1 MSETEEVLSGRTAIV
16 TGGARGLGYAIAQA
30 LARNGASVVL
40 ADLLSTVEDSAAS
53 LAADT
58 GAKTL
63 GVVVDITDPGSV
75 DQAYGDAEAQLGVAT
90 ILVNAAGISTDV
102 PLLDT
107 TPEQWN
113 RIMNVN
119 VNGTLYSGQVFAR
132 RAIAAGAKATII
144 NISSMSGYIV
154 NIPQTQGAYNTSKAA
169 VVMLTKNQAL
179 EWYQHGI
186 RVNAIAPGYFA
197 SDMTRDFAK
206 GNPGMYNE
214 WIGRVPIKRM
224 GEPPELGDLA
234 VYLASERSSYMVG
247 QNVIIDGGYT
257 LV

>member
-1 MSETEEVLSGRTAIV
+1 MSETTDVLSGRTAIV

-30 LARNGASVVL
+30 LARSGASVVL
-40 ADLLSTVEDSAAS
+40 ADLLPTVEDSAAT
-53 LAADT
+53 LAGDT
-58 GAKTL
+58 GTKTL
-63 GVVVDITDPGSV
+63 GVVVDVTDPNSV
-75 DQAYGDAEAQLGVAT
+75 DHAYGDAEAKLGVAT

-102 PLLDT
+102 PLLET

-119 VNGTLYSGQVFAR
+119 VNGTLYSGQAFAR

-154 NIPQTQGAYNTSKAA
+154 NIPQTQAAYNTSKAA

-179 EWYQHGI
+179 EWHSHGI

-206 GNPGMYNE
+206 SNPEMRDE
-214 WIGRVPIKRM
+214 WVGRVPIGRM
-224 GEPPELGDLA
+224 GEPHELGDLA
-234 VYLASERSSYMVG
+234 VYLASEGSSYMVG

-257 LV
+257 IV

>member
-1 MSETEEVLSGRTAIV
+1 MSEILSGRTAIV
-16 TGGARGLGYAIAQA
+16 TGGARGLGYAIAHA

-40 ADLLSTVEDSAAS
+40 ADLLPTVEDSAAA
-53 LAADT
+53 LASDT

-63 GVVVDITDPGSV
+63 GVVVDVTDPGSV
-75 DQAYGDAEAQLGVAT
+75 DHAYGDAAAKLGAAT
-90 ILVNAAGISTDV
+90 ILVNAAGISTGV
-102 PLLDT
+102 PLLET

-119 VNGTLYSGQVFAR
+119 VNGTLYSGQAFAR
-132 RAIAAGAKATII
+132 RAIAAGANATII

-154 NIPQTQGAYNTSKAA
+154 NVPQTQAAYNTSKAA
-169 VVMLTKNQAL
+169 VAMLTKNQAL
-179 EWYQHGI
+179 EWFPHGI

-206 GNPGMYNE
+206 GHPEMRDE
-214 WIGRVPIKRM
+214 WIGRVPMGRM
-224 GEPPELGDLA
+224 GEPHELGDLA
-234 VYLASERSSYMVG
+234 VYLVSERSSYMVG

>member
-1 MSETEEVLSGRTAIV
+1 MSETTGVLSGRTAIV

-30 LARNGASVVL
+30 LAQNGASVVL
-40 ADLLSTVEDSAAS
+40 ADLLPTVVDSATN
-53 LAADT
+53 LAAET
-58 GAKTL
+58 GTKTF
-63 GVVVDITDPGSV
+63 GVVVDVTDPNSV
-75 DQAYGDAEAQLGVAT
+75 DQAYGDAEARFGVAT
-90 ILVNAAGISTDV
+90 VLVNAAGISTDV

-119 VNGTLYSGQVFAR
+119 VNGTLYSGQAFAR
-132 RAIAAGAKATII
+132 RAIAAGVDATII

-154 NIPQTQGAYNTSKAA
+154 NVPQTQGAYNTSKAA

-179 EWYQHGI
+179 EWYPHGI

-197 SDMTRDFAK
+197 SDMTRDFAT
-206 GNPGMYNE
+206 GHPEMRDE
-214 WIGRVPIKRM
+214 WIGRVPIGRM
-224 GEPPELGDLA
+224 GQPHELGDLA
-234 VYLASERSSYMVG
+234 VYLASDRSSYMVG